1 MIRANQ
7 YDSGEIWRFTLFDE
21 DGVKYIP
28 SSAIILGTTMSGTLV
43 TRDATIEDDKVIV
56 EESRSMTQSPG
67 LNLFE
72 LVIDGGSHGTSN
84 FIVAV
89 EPRPNKVFLS
99 ENDLQTME
107 KAIEAGASVGD
118 IKTQVEA
125 NTNAIESERTARQ
138 TANNALQG
146 NINSEAA
153 TRASADSN
161 LQAQINQIIAPSGEA
176 PSAAEVQNARIGAD
190 GVTYDTL
197 GNAIRGQVGDLK
209 SDLGNTAFMDNPM
222 EHFEMGNISIGES
235 GWWYSSSD
243 TRVRTKERTEIHA
256 YKGDVIGLT
265 SYADARYYLGW
276 KRPDGTYGYNG
287 WRTSDFTVEEEGE
300 YIVLI
305 CNLSDRTQS
314 DKTALAS
321 LFKFRAVAFERIT
334 ANSTSIKTLSLLN
347 PIEYKGFI
355 ADDGTIGG
363 YSAEYREK
371 HTNGY
376 NCKVGDEFKI
386 LWEANSVHNF
396 WLAYALYD
404 ENGAFLS
411 RITLASGA
419 KDYYENKIVI
429 SNESARYIKFTYRTF
444 DDANIQIYSDYNLV
458 GYDLLSKDLEEQ
470 IAKSNL
476 NDSLATILPTLG
488 GYPHIDTMTKKLTI
502 PNGTLL
508 LLKNAVGGAF
518 YINMASGSDAVIDYS
533 FSDSSALK
541 FYFNYIDKTYSVKK
555 YNEQCPANSV
565 LVCALR
571 SNYWGGEPKASMSCP
586 YIIDGKPFGILI
598 NDNSNIKS
606 VNHRGFNTIAPENT
620 LPAYRLSRQNGFS
633 YVETDVSFTSD
644 GVAVLL
650 HDDTI
655 NRTARNADGTP
666 ISETINIADI
676 TYAQALTYDF
686 GIWKESAYAGT
697 RIPTLEEFVVLCRN
711 IGLHPYIELKAGTQQ
726 RVEKIV
732 EIVKACGMADNVSWI
747 SFSNTLLSYVKSVSP
762 KARLGYVVGSV
773 TSEVIE
779 TAQSLKTT
787 ENEVFIDS
795 ESYTSEECELCK
807 NGDFPMEVWTV
818 DNKDT
823 ILNMNPYITGVTS
836 DSLKAGLILYTA
848 NIS

>member
-1 MIRANQ
+1 MAQNINVDVTPNLFQPTLYYHQGDIGRA
-7 YDSGEIWRFTLFDE
+7 FTITISTK
-21 DGVKYIP
+21 DGYTIP
-28 SSAIILGTTMSGTLV
+28 SGATVKIEATKPSGLGFSVSGTLSGNV
-43 TRDATIEDDKVIV
+43 VSFVSTEG
-56 EESRSMTQSPG
+56 MTDEYGRFPAQ
-67 LNLFE
+67 LK
-72 LVIDGGSHGTSN
+72 ITSGNDILYTAN
-84 FIVAV
+84 FLMVG
-89 EPRPNKVFLS
+89 
-99 ENDLQTME
+99 
-107 KAIEAGASVGD
+107 AINTHPASVTDG
-118 IKTQVEA
+118 TAEQV
-125 NTNAIESERTARQ
+125 ISEITLLVERAETAAS
-138 TANNALQG
+138 T
-146 NINSEAA
+146 AA
-153 TRASADSN
+153 TDAAN
-161 LQAQINQIIAPSGEA
+161 AAQARVDEMMDYLPS
-176 PSAAEVQNARIGAD
+176 EVS
-190 GVTYDTL
+190 
-197 GNAIRGQVGDLK
+197 DLK
-209 SDLGNTAFMDNPM
+209 SDLGNIAFMDNPM

-243 TRVRTKERTEIHA
+243 TRVRTKERTTIHA

-265 SYADARYYLGW
+265 DYTDARYYLGW
-276 KRPDGTYGYNG
+276 KRSDGTYGYNG

-305 CNLSDRTQS
+305 CNLSDTTQS

-334 ANSTSIKTLSLLN
+334 ANSIAMEKLSLIN

-355 ADDGTIGG
+355 AGDGTIGG

-386 LWEANSVHNF
+386 LWETNSVHNF

-404 ENGAFLS
+404 ENGTFLS
-411 RITLASGA
+411 RITLVSEEA
-419 KDYYENKIVI
+419 KDYYEDKIVI

-444 DDANIQIYSDYNLV
+444 DDANIKIYSAYNLV
-458 GYDLLSKDLEEQ
+458 GYDLLSKDLEEH
-470 IAKSNL
+470 IIESSL
-476 NDSLATILPTLG
+476 NDSLATILPSLG
-488 GYPHIDTMTKKLTI
+488 SYPHIDTMAKTLTI
-502 PNGTLL
+502 PDDTML
-508 LLKNAVGGAF
+508 LLKNAVDGEF
-518 YINMASGSDAVIDYS
+518 YVRMASGSDAVIDYS
-533 FSDSSALK
+533 SSDSSALK
-541 FYFNYIDKTYSVKK
+541 FYFNYVDKTYSVKK
-555 YNEQCPANSV
+555 YNEVGPANSV
-565 LVCALR
+565 LICAFR
-571 SNYWGGEPKASMSCP
+571 SNLWGGEPKASMSCP

-598 NDNSNIKS
+598 NDNSYIKS

-620 LPAYRLSRQNGFS
+620 LPAYKLSRQNGFS

-655 NRTARNADGTP
+655 NRTARNADGTT
-666 ISETINIADI
+666 ISESINIADI

-686 GIWKESAYAGT
+686 GIWKGSAYAGT

-711 IGLHPYIELKAGTQQ
+711 IGLHPYIELKAGDQQ
-726 RVEKIV
+726 KVESIV

-747 SFSNTLLSYVKSVSP
+747 SFSDTLLSYVKSVSP

-818 DNKDT
+818 DNENT
-823 ILNMNPYITGVTS
+823 ILNLNPYITGVTS